1 MPVERDGP
9 EEPAEFDDDTPLLL
23 DEISPE
29 EILGTMGSMG
39 QKHEEGNQ

>member
-29 EILGTMGSMG
+29 EILGTTG
-39 QKHEEGNQ
+39 QKHEEGKQ